1 MTIELDDTEK
11 KIVEAT
17 FNIAQRDGIT
27 KATTKRI
34 AKEAGVNEVTI
45 FRRFENKKNLI
56 EITKN
61 YYFEA
66 LIAELN
72 EIFDYD
78 EDDEI
83 EDYLQSC
90 FFNLSN
96 LPEDDFSV
104 IKIALREVKDE
115 EDKKLLISHMTRTTL
130 NKFQS
135 FFDLQ
140 IEKGNIRKVDT
151 RVLGTMCFSLIFQS
165 VVIQKTYGNEIDMS
179 DRESYSDG
187 FWDILLNG
195 IKVQ

>member
-1 MTIELDDTEK
+1 MTTELDDTEK
-11 KIVEAT
+11 KIVDAT
-17 FNIAQRDGIT
+17 FNIVQRDGIS

-56 EITKN
+56 QITKD
-61 YYFEA
+61 YYFET
-66 LIAELN
+66 LIEELN

-90 FFNLSN
+90 FLNLSN
-96 LPEDDFSV
+96 LPENEFSI
-104 IKIALREVKDE
+104 IKVALREVKDVP
-115 EDKKLLISHMTRTTL
+115 DRKLLISHMTKTIL
-130 NKFQS
+130 DKFEG
-135 FFDLQ
+135 FFELQ
-140 IEKGNIRKVDT
+140 IEKGNIRKIDA

-165 VVIQKTYGNEIDMS
+165 VVIQKTYGKDIEMKK
-179 DRESYSDG
+179 EEYSEG